1 MSAYDIVDIL
11 LGIVLGLFG
20 FIMKYMTGRIRDN
33 EIKIDNLRVDMAKQG
48 QENQELY
55 SNVKRIDA
63 NLSEIFKKLDELI
76 ITVRS
81 NNLK

>member
-1 MSAYDIVDIL
+1 ILFRTSSRQMSEYAIIDIL

-33 EIKIDNLRVDMAKQG
+33 EVKIDNLRVDLAKQG

-55 SNVKRIDA
+55 ANVKRFDYILA
-63 NLSEIFKKLDELI
+63 EIFK
-76 ITVRS
+76 
-81 NNLK
+81 

>member
-1 MSAYDIVDIL
+1 MSSYDIVDIL

-33 EIKIDNLRVDMAKQG
+33 EEKVDNLRVDLAKQG

-55 SNVKRIDA
+55 ANIKRIDN
-63 NLSEIFKKLDELI
+63 NLSEIYKKLDELI
-76 ITVRS
+76 ITVRT
-81 NNLK
+81 NGK

>member
-11 LGIVLGLFG
+11 LGVVLGLFG

-33 EIKIDNLRVDMAKQG
+33 EIKIDDLRVDLAKQG

-55 SNVKRIDA
+55 ANIKRIDN
-63 NLSEIFKKLDELI
+63 NLSEIYKKLDELI
-76 ITVRS
+76 ITVKT
-81 NNLK
+81 NGK